1 MDCIEKRVDMRSMNL
16 EVRARGQQDASIL
29 YQLNQAD
36 PGSEEYAALL
46 KKLFGE
52 RLGEGSFIGP
62 GLHGAAFFNVII
74 GNHVF
79 INNNALFMARGGLTI
94 EDHVQVAADVSFLT
108 NNHDLYDRQVLLCKP
123 VLICEGAWIGAH
135 AIILPGVRV
144 GAHAVVGAG
153 AVVTKDVPDYWVAVG
168 NPARVIRM
176 LDPKKF

>member
-1 MDCIEKRVDMRSMNL
+1 MDCEEKRFDMREMDP
-16 EVRARGQQDASIL
+16 EIQTRGQRDAGIL
-29 YQLNQAD
+29 FRLNQTD

-52 RLGEGSFIGP
+52 RLGEGSFVGP
-62 GLHGAAFFNVII
+62 GLHGAAFFNVKI
-74 GNHVF
+74 GNGVF

-94 EDHVQVAADVSFLT
+94 EDGVQVAADVSFLT

-123 VLICEGAWIGAH
+123 VLICEDAWIGAH

-153 AVVTKDVPDYWVAVG
+153 AVVTKDIPDYGVAVG
-168 NPARVIRM
+168 NPAHVIRM